1 MPNDNLQ
8 IELVVEDGK
17 AAVALDRFKGNL
29 AAAEVD
35 ASRLGTAGSAA
46 FQKLGGGAA
55 AAIPPLRLAKGQAQQ
70 LSFQI
75 NDMATMLAVGASPF
89 QVMASQGGQVIQ
101 VFGGLNG
108 TLAATRSALA
118 AINVSFAGLAVAGGV
133 AAAGFAL
140 VKITQHIRE
149 EAERRLKLEEM
160 ITGAMN
166 KQRLLSMEIAA
177 NLTKTLEGDS
187 RDRDFSRLLKEGS
200 KEELQQRFDA
210 IKRIQ
215 DIGGNTDVVK
225 GKNGQFEQVESEASK
240 RRTQQLRDLQA
251 QIDTLNKGASGSLDQ
266 RWENYKRFAESAA
279 KAEAERAA
287 KFAASVKAGI
297 EKVEELGKVYRQTF
311 RDLTLQARSDN
322 PFVQLFLSAEDALE
336 KLKENIRGLP
346 AEMQAAAIKSQQAI
360 QNARLFEA
368 RLTSSLNA
376 FGLRGEA
383 ANFRNPFDENKN
395 KRDQDAIIG
404 RFLADNPNYE
414 FLRGNSRDKNGTLT
428 DAARRDILSR
438 SQAGRDSLE
447 TPADRLN
454 KTLEKQLELIYGNA
468 RTPEEM
474 RIADRK
480 FAQATQGANPL
491 ELSQKVRDAAAT
503 ARERLADAEEASEKE
518 AIEATKELTAINKK
532 LLEQRER
539 MIEAA
544 KKGGKEAIEILVKDE
559 TAAGV
564 TPTRNPSRPSNADT
578 QNQYSGGLTF

>member
-17 AAVALDRFKGNL
+17 AAVSLDRFKGNL
-29 AAAEVD
+29 AAAEIES
-35 ASRLGTAGSAA
+35 SRLGVAGSSA

-55 AAIPPLRLAKGQAQQ
+55 NAIAPLRLAKGQAQQ

-118 AINVSFAGLAVAGGV
+118 AINVSLAGLAVAGGV
-133 AAAGFAL
+133 AVAGFAL
-140 VKITQHIRE
+140 VKWSQQLRE
-149 EAERRLKLEEM
+149 EAERRLKTEEM

-177 NLTKTLEGDS
+177 NLAKTLD
-187 RDRDFSRLLKEGS
+187 RDAQDRDFSTLLKTGS
-200 KEELQQRFDA
+200 KEDLQQRFNA
-210 IKRIQ
+210 LKQLQ

-240 RRTQQLRDLQA
+240 RRTQQMRDIQA
-251 QIDTLNKGASGSLDQ
+251 QLDALGKAGETSLDQ
-266 RWENYKRFAESAA
+266 RWENYKRLAESAA

-287 KFAASVKAGI
+287 KFEASVKAGI

-311 RDLTLQARSDN
+311 RDLTLQANADN
-322 PFVQLFLSAEDALE
+322 PFVQLFLGAEDALE

-346 AEMQAAAIKSQQAI
+346 REMQAAAIRGQQAI
-360 QNARLFEA
+360 ANAKLFETRINA
-368 RLTSSLNA
+368 SLSA
-376 FGLRGEA
+376 FGLRNEA
-383 ANFRNPFDENKN
+383 ANFRNPFDEQKN

-404 RFLADNPNYE
+404 RFLSDNPNYE
-414 FLRGNSRDKNGTLT
+414 FLRGNSRGQDGTLN
-428 DAARRDILSR
+428 DATRRDILSR

-447 TPADRLN
+447 TPADKFN
-454 KTLEKQLELIYGNA
+454 KSLEKQLELIYGNA

-474 RIADRK
+474 RIADRR

-491 ELSQKVRDAAAT
+491 ELSSKLRDAAAT

-518 AIEATKELTAINKK
+518 AVEATKALTEINKK
-532 LLEQRER
+532 LLEQREK
-539 MIEAA
+539 MLEAA

-559 TAAGV
+559 TASGV
-564 TPTRNPSRPSNADT
+564 TPTRNPSRPSNSDT
-578 QNQYSGGLTF
+578 QSQYAGGLTF